1 MSQIASNHQKNQD
14 LIFKIKT
21 NLNTMDKNTSSNID
35 KNTTILGNKKIHS
48 LSNIQNNIINN
59 FSKYLERDLNNIIKI
74 SHNFMKLDETISKDI
89 LK

>member
-21 NLNTMDKNTSSNID
+21 NLNTMDKNSSSNID

>member
-1 MSQIASNHQKNQD
+1 MSQIASKHPKNQD

-21 NLNTMDKNTSSNID
+21 NLNTMDKNSSSNID